1 MSQPSFREESSVE
14 EDRGE
19 DASSDEERPQT
30 GSADV
35 GNVCDIG
42 IARLSRVSTT
52 ILVNL
57 PFEQETQKHA
67 QPY

>member
-1 MSQPSFREESSVE
+1 VSQPSFREESGIE
-14 EDRGE
+14 EDGGE
-19 DASSDEERPQT
+19 NTSSDEERPQT
-30 GSADV
+30 VSADI

-42 IARLSRVSTT
+42 IARLSRVSTAV
-52 ILVNL
+52 LVNS